1 MTTKQACQRFIPRRG
16 AELIIPGSESG
27 GQSHKPLSWG
37 WDWSRAEKGERKR
50 TAAIPE
56 VNFQMDELEVVR
68 GYDLK
73 VTRVLVTVY
82 FMIAFVAFDFIG
94 LVFSAQIRATLRM
107 TSHQRG
113 TYR

>member
-1 MTTKQACQRFIPRRG
+1 
-16 AELIIPGSESG
+16 
-27 GQSHKPLSWG
+27 
-37 WDWSRAEKGERKR
+37 
-50 TAAIPE
+50 
-56 VNFQMDELEVVR
+56 MDELEVVR